1 MTARSAYDRAKADW
15 EKAQAARAR
24 AETEAGFLDLVAPA
38 DGIVI
43 RRDGEIGQLIN
54 ANQSV
59 FWLSCCAPLRI
70 STEVDEEDIAQV
82 RVGQQVLIRSDAF
95 PGEVFHGQVHA
106 ITPKG
111 DPVARTYRVR
121 VSLPQDT
128 PLMIGMTA
136 ETNIVLRQADNALAA
151 AGRRGAAGHGLA
163 GRGRQLA
170 SRQVTIGAKGAT
182 EVEILSGVAE
192 KDVVVATPP
201 AGLKAGR
208 SVRPVAA
215 APATQAMIGVVPAI
229 ALKHLLARP
238 RQSLVSL
245 SGIVLGVAFFLA
257 VSSLMQGSEADF
269 IRRLVDN
276 SPHITVADEFRNP
289 RRQPVEQL
297 YAGGAVEIRSVKPLT
312 ETRGIRGFPQILE
325 GLRNSAELRASA
337 VLVGQAIIS
346 FAGRDVALSL
356 NGMIPAEVGDVTT
369 IRNYMTAGSIDELT
383 ANPDGIILGDNLVRK
398 LALSLGENVTVTAPT
413 GETRTF
419 KIVGLFHTGRADYD
433 DKQAFADLKR
443 VQALHEAPQPRQ
455 FADRQARRPAPRA
468 IDRRRYR
475 AALRLQKR
483 LVAGSQRRPDEH
495 AGDPQHHHVHGR
507 QRGADRRRVRHLQR
521 HLDGRARKAARHR
534 DPEIDGFSRPRHPP
548 HLPDPGLPAGAGR
561 QRHRAAVRRGL
572 MWALMQVEFKYPG
585 GSDPVPLPIDWSW
598 QQFAIAAAFAMG
610 AALCAGFLP
619 ARKGARVQP
628 VDILRGVQ

>member
-1 MTARSAYDRAKADW
+1 
-15 EKAQAARAR
+15 
-24 AETEAGFLDLVAPA
+24 
-38 DGIVI
+38 
-43 RRDGEIGQLIN
+43 
-54 ANQSV
+54 
-59 FWLSCCAPLRI
+59 
-70 STEVDEEDIAQV
+70 
-82 RVGQQVLIRSDAF
+82 
-95 PGEVFHGQVHA
+95 
-106 ITPKG
+106 
-111 DPVARTYRVR
+111 
-121 VSLPQDT
+121 
-128 PLMIGMTA
+128 
-136 ETNIVLRQADNALAA
+136 
-151 AGRRGAAGHGLA
+151 
-163 GRGRQLA
+163 
-170 SRQVTIGAKGAT
+170 
-182 EVEILSGVAE
+182 
-192 KDVVVATPP
+192 
-201 AGLKAGR
+201 
-208 SVRPVAA
+208 
-215 APATQAMIGVVPAI
+215 MIGVVPAI

-276 SPHITVADEFRNP
+276 SPHITVSDEFRNP
-289 RRQPVEQL
+289 RRQPVEQV

-312 ETRGIRGFPQILE
+312 ETRGIRGFTQILE

-443 VQALHEAPQPRQ
+443 VQALM
-455 FADRQARRPAPRA
+455 
-468 IDRRRYR
+468 
-475 AALRLQKR
+475 KR
-483 LVAGSQRRPDEH
+483 LNRANSLIVKLDDPHRAQPIAADIEQRFGYKAVSWQEANEDLMSTLTTRNIIMYTVVSAVLIVAAFGIYNVISTVVLEKQRDIAILKSMGFRARDIRRIFLIQGFLLGLAGS
-495 AGDPQHHHVHGR
+495 A
-507 QRGADRRRVRHLQR
+507 
-521 HLDGRARKAARHR
+521 
-534 DPEIDGFSRPRHPP
+534 I
-548 HLPDPGLPAGAGR
+548 GLPFGA
-561 QRHRAAVRRGL
+561 GL
-572 MWALMQVEFKYPG
+572 MWALMQVEFRYPG

-598 QQFAIAAAFAMG
+598 QQFAIAAAFALA

-628 VDILRGVQ
+628 VDILRGAQ